1 MIATL
6 FASSSSHV
14 FFLKAQTP
22 PHERPVGVDGEGI
35 GLVIH
40 GNQIDA
46 LSEDEW
52 MYILQHKHLVFART
66 TPEHKLE
73 ICKHFQERGE
83 RGEIVS
89 MTGDGVNDAPALKR
103 ADIGVAM
110 GLAGSEVAREAADL
124 LLMDDN
130 FAS

>member
-1 MIATL
+1 MLPLHLVLIT
-6 FASSSSHV
+6 F

-66 TPEHKLE
+66 PEHKLE
-73 ICKHFQERGE
+73 ICKHFQERC
-83 RGEIVS
+83 EIVC
-89 MTGDGVNDAPALKR
+89 MTVYCVNDAPALKR

-124 LLMDDN
+124 
-130 FAS
+130 FADGR